1 MSKKWPLECAFRQ
14 LPAGQQAAESRVI
27 SASLEATGVNI
38 GAKTLHNAAKTAP
51 GQRPRK
57 PGGQLLSPEF
67 ERELADG
74 VKFLRSEKQPVFM
87 QDVIDAV
94 EATIEGTE
102 YADHFP
108 NGVTTGWYYGWLERQ
123 GLRTGHMQPIEITRQ
138 KWLTSGNLKRY
149 YEVLAAMLVKAGIAR
164 WNPDFDE
171 DVPYSE
177 VVLFIHPQRLT
188 SHDET
193 DTSLNADFSSK
204 KNSNRGILDGRSDDG
219 AVLGH
224 KAGMKISATIGRT
237 GAGEATPPYFCFAS
251 GKGWE
256 PGWALGP
263 PDADGVRHPPQL
275 TNIAKDVHGVPLPA
289 IYSHNATGA
298 MNSEKCFDYM
308 MKVTIPS
315 MGGIS
320 AEEGRQ
326 GVEVLDGC
334 SCHLDIKRLLKGKE
348 LGLMTALRVPCTTSW
363 TQGKDSTLFRVL
375 KPQFQSDKRRR
386 LRAKV
391 GRCRLTVSKPELKA
405 RLVSALETKM

>member
-1 MSKKWPLECAFRQ
+1 VQRRAVVFPEFVRVF
-14 LPAGQQAAESRVI
+14 AG
-27 SASLEATGVNI
+27 
-38 GAKTLHNAAKTAP
+38 
-51 GQRPRK
+51 
-57 PGGQLLSPEF
+57 F

-224 KAGMKISATIGRT
+224 KAGMKISAT
-237 GAGEATPPYFCFAS
+237 
-251 GKGWE
+251 
-256 PGWALGP
+256 
-263 PDADGVRHPPQL
+263 
-275 TNIAKDVHGVPLPA
+275 
-289 IYSHNATGA
+289 
-298 MNSEKCFDYM
+298 
-308 MKVTIPS
+308 
-315 MGGIS
+315 MG
-320 AEEGRQ
+320 
-326 GVEVLDGC
+326 
-334 SCHLDIKRLLKGKE
+334 
-348 LGLMTALRVPCTTSW
+348 
-363 TQGKDSTLFRVL
+363 
-375 KPQFQSDKRRR
+375 RRR
-386 LRAKV
+386 RRTSASPAGRGGSRGGPWVRPTLTACGTPRSSRTSPKTCTAC
-391 GRCRLTVSKPELKA
+391 RCRPSTATTPLAP
-405 RLVSALETKM
+405 